1 MNLKGKPDKLASF
14 CCLTKLEYVGV
25 FVLISSG
32 RGRGGGVSSWVRGDE
47 NPFFAGWYR
56 GIPLMHIDFV
66 H

>member
-32 RGRGGGVSSWVRGDE
+32 RGRGGGGVELG
-47 NPFFAGWYR
+47 AG
-56 GIPLMHIDFV
+56 
-66 H
+66 